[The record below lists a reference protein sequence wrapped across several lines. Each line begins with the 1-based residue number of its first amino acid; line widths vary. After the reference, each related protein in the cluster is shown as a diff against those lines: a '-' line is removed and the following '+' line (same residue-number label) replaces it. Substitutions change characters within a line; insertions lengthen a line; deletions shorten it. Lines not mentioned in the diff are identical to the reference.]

1 MTKIRE
7 LYALGQ
13 SIWYDNIERSII
25 DSGELQ
31 ALIDEGISGLTSN
44 PSIFQK
50 AISSSEAYDESLQ
63 ALAAAGKDTMQ
74 IYEALA
80 IEDIQRAADLLY
92 PVYEET
98 DGRDGYVSLEV
109 NPTLAHDT
117 EGTIAEARRLFATLG
132 RPNAMIKVPAT
143 QEGIP
148 AISTLIGDGININVT
163 LLFSNDN
170 YEQVARAYIKGL

>member
-1 MTKIRE
+1 MTKIHE
-7 LYALGQ
+7 LNALGQ
-13 SIWYDNIERSII
+13 SIWYDNIERRLI

-31 ALIDEGISGLTSN
+31 ALIDAGIIGVTSN

-50 AISSSEAYDESLQ
+50 AITGSDAYSEALE
-63 ALAAAGKDTMQ
+63 ALAAEGKTTLQ

-98 DGRDGYVSLEV
+98 DGKDGYVSLEV

-117 EGTIAEARRLFATLG
+117 QGTIAEARRLFADTWHG
-132 RPNAMIKVPAT
+132 RTP
-143 QEGIP
+143 
-148 AISTLIGDGININVT
+148 
-163 LLFSNDN
+163 
-170 YEQVARAYIKGL
+170 